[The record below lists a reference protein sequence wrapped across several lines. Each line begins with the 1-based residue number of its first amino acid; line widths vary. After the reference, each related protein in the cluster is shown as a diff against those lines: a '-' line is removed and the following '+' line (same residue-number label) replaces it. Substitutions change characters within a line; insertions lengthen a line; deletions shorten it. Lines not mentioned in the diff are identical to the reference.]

1 MYLIYAFTREEP
13 VERTENRERLRQ
25 SGGDREQLRA
35 PQQASSK
42 DSGRKDI
49 ARPGSKNPTGKH
61 NLASK
66 LGGKLKTDSPLIDP
80 NWENWDE
87 DNLDYD
93 DELMLE
99 KKRQLLQRE
108 LEKQMAVDGGVNV
121 ETGSIAPGSSTKG
134 QKGTAL
140 PNVQPSG
147 RVQFL
152 LSTIQSGGFET
163 VLQEYHFF

>member
-1 MYLIYAFTREEP
+1 MVELGHKTLAKKLCKICPTYVFIIIREETL
-13 VERTENRERLRQ
+13 ERSENRDKHRQ
-25 SGGDREQLRA
+25 STGDRDQLRA
-35 PQQASSK
+35 SLQSSSK
-42 DSGRKDI
+42 ESGRKDT
-49 ARPGSKNPTGKH
+49 ARPGVKNAVGKH
-61 NLASK
+61 NLATK

-108 LEKQMAVDGGVNV
+108 LEKQMAVDGGVHA
-121 ETGSIAPGSSTKG
+121 ETSNIAPGSSSKG

-140 PNVQPSG
+140 PNAQPPGKDNSC
-147 RVQFL
+147 
-152 LSTIQSGGFET
+152 
-163 VLQEYHFF
+163 